1 MLNPGVVNPKVG
13 LLISQTCSCDCFEAL
28 RGPRHQVHT
37 HLSVA
42 LFAAFFSCSTKFA
55 YCKWWLDAV
64 ETWQQGYESVHFA
77 ARYSFLHC
85 RPGLDEAQT
94 KWQCPCGG
102 YIVEPFKYLLHATA
116 NPQFLALELAQDNM
130 VKDCMWLLRSSS
142 KRQLHRLH
150 KKTLHIYMY
159 IFTCTVTVCM
169 VCGKGKGQWWCINCL
184 ETVYA
189 AAGGYIYSYQSC
201 ITLSVV
207 QPSCIRT
214 CSWPAI

>member
-42 LFAAFFSCSTKFA
+42 LFAAFFPCSTKFA

-85 RPGLDEAQT
+85 WPGLDEAQT

-102 YIVEPFKYLLHATA
+102 YIVEPFKHLLHATA
-116 NPQFLALELAQDNM
+116 DPQFLALEFAQDNT

-150 KKTLHIYMY
+150 KKTLHIYIHVHFYMHCYSMY
-159 IFTCTVTVCM
+159 GLWKKEGGNDGVSIAWELFM
-169 VCGKGKGQWWCINCL
+169 LQQEAIYIAINH
-184 ETVYA
+184 A
-189 AAGGYIYSYQSC
+189 
-201 ITLSVV
+201 
-207 QPSCIRT
+207 
-214 CSWPAI
+214 

>member
-13 LLISQTCSCDCFEAL
+13 LLISQTCSCNCFEAL

-42 LFAAFFSCSTKFA
+42 LFAAFFPCSTIFA

-64 ETWQQGYESVHFA
+64 ETWQRGYESVHFA

-85 RPGLDEAQT
+85 RPRLA
-94 KWQCPCGG
+94 GG
-102 YIVEPFKYLLHATA
+102 IVEPFKHLLHATA
-116 NPQFLALELAQDNM
+116 NPQFLALELAQDNT

-150 KKTLHIYMY
+150 KKTLHIYIHVHVHFYMHCYSMY
-159 IFTCTVTVCM
+159 
-169 VCGKGKGQWWCINCL
+169 GLWKK
-184 ETVYA
+184 E
-189 AAGGYIYSYQSC
+189 GGND
-201 ITLSVV
+201 SVSIAWKLFML
-207 QPSCIRT
+207 QQE
-214 CSWPAI
+214 AI